1 MNAQQPCRDG
11 AFVGTQ
17 RRTAAKRILLVDDDL
32 HVAETLSELLGLEG
46 YLVTVAHDAAAAL
59 AGLGHEVPDL
69 VLCDLTLPGTL
80 DGFGF
85 AHACRAD
92 PRFRDLHLIAVSGYD
107 GPADRRRAVAAGF
120 DTLVGKPVDLARIHD
135 AIENGR

>member
-1 MNAQQPCRDG
+1 MNAQEPCRDEARVG
-11 AFVGTQ
+11 APG
-17 RRTAAKRILLVDDDL
+17 RTAPKRILLVDDDL
-32 HVAETLSELLGLEG
+32 HVAETLGELLELEG
-46 YLVTVAHDAAAAL
+46 YHVTVAHDATAAL
-59 AGLGHEVPDL
+59 ERLGREIPDL
-69 VLCDLTLPGTL
+69 VLCDLTLPGKL

-120 DTLVGKPVDLARIHD
+120 DALVGKPVDLARIHD
-135 AIENGR
+135 AVAHGR